1 MKTAQFWHHG
11 WNWIQMSISLALI
24 LTGQTSVQTQNL
36 FVLCKWTRRAGVIYN
51 RHQGD
56 IRFISWCPT
65 AILQLASPISQP
77 PSFLSC
83 NFILNTNGYAVKR
96 GRNNPRPTVNDS
108 VSWMHIVHCTTEFK
122 LRFLLLTTFQENKH
136 TARRGQLISDCGLC
150 HHFLHNIAKKP
161 RNWEGAIFFDSR
173 ETQLI
178 WILRMEK
185 SRCSSIS
192 CVPHPELWLSLCIMY

>member
-1 MKTAQFWHHG
+1 MRAAQFWHHR
-11 WNWIQMSISLALI
+11 WNWTQTSISPALI

-108 VSWMHIVHCTTEFK
+108 SSWMHNWIQTSVSSSDDLSRKQTHSTERTAYQRLWSVSPLSAQYRK
-122 LRFLLLTTFQENKH
+122 EAKELRRSHIFWLKRN
-136 TARRGQLISDCGLC
+136 TADMNSADG
-150 HHFLHNIAKKP
+150 
-161 RNWEGAIFFDSR
+161 
-173 ETQLI
+173 
-178 WILRMEK
+178 EK
-185 SRCSSIS
+185 Q
-192 CVPHPELWLSLCIMY
+192 V